1 MKTLTLVLVV
11 TFVWLVLASVRD
23 GRGGAAV
30 VDVSD
35 AWMLEQH
42 EHVVR
47 IGREAAIP
55 AGHPLSRLA
64 LGNRPTTGLRRVGS

>member
-1 MKTLTLVLVV
+1 MTMAGDPHATWSPV
-11 TFVWLVLASVRD
+11 S
-23 GRGGAAV
+23 